1 MSIAEF
7 LGTKHIDFTVPSLTG
22 LGDRHYADVE
32 DLQDEVGNARIWGG
46 IHYRSAVEDG
56 IEIGKRTAHQV
67 LAHHFQKSSSK
78 AAAGCGSTRSV
89 RSPSR
94 SRTPDGR
101 STKMTLITSL
111 GSGRLLTLLA
121 MAVTLCPSTLA
132 HATVT
137 AANGEA
143 PFKAHLYRHSHI
155 HQPDDRGVSRSGA
168 RDAPRPDPERGRGG
182 VCPMRGLD
190 ARRIVAG
197 GCRVAV
203 GGACCRPVTGV
214 KRAVATM
221 SRGTESNEQ
230 EEEA

>member
-1 MSIAEF
+1 M
-7 LGTKHIDFTVPSLTG
+7 
-22 LGDRHYADVE
+22 
-32 DLQDEVGNARIWGG
+32 
-46 IHYRSAVEDG
+46 
-56 IEIGKRTAHQV
+56 
-67 LAHHFQKSSSK
+67 
-78 AAAGCGSTRSV
+78 
-89 RSPSR
+89 
-94 SRTPDGR
+94 TPLR
-101 STKMTLITSL
+101 SL

-121 MAVTLCPSTLA
+121 MAVTLCPATLA

-143 PFKAHLYRHSHI
+143 PFKAHLSGTAAFTSPTTVEFH
-155 HQPDDRGVSRSGA
+155 GVGLA
-168 RDAPRPDPERGRGG
+168 THLGRIRNEGVGG

-197 GCRVAV
+197 GCEIAV

-230 EEEA
+230 EEA